1 MSLHTHA
8 HTCTHWHTLA
18 HTEVVTYARER
29 ASSGAAIQRRA
40 VQASAPF
47 AAGATPDFAEVTEDE
62 IAEQRHTGKYYKWLG
77 ENYGKDYVDSAESYD
92 KFINEEKDMPP
103 MMPELVHPLSL
114 PRAEVRRAR
123 Q

>member
-8 HTCTHWHTLA
+8 HTGTHWHTLA

-47 AAGATPDFAEVTEDE
+47 ADGATPDFVEATEDE
-62 IAEQRHTGKYYKWLG
+62 IAEQRHAGKYFKWLG
-77 ENYGKDYVDSAESYD
+77 EKLDSTELYE
-92 KFINEEKDMPP
+92 KFINEEKGVPP
-103 MMPELVHPLSL
+103 IELVHELSL